1 MDQLSA
7 FSDDH
12 VVSVAKDEDRLPY
25 RIAVLCYLYD
35 GDGHILLVYRKQNP
49 NIGMYSP
56 VGGKLDI
63 ASGEGPHG
71 CAIRELKEETGLEL
85 AADQLRLLGIVSERA
100 YEGQGHWLIFLFEA
114 TVPIRRDK
122 LKWVE
127 FKEGRLEWKRIDE
140 VLSLPIPRTDRE
152 VMWPQVRAHLGG
164 FFTVHIDWTKEGI
177 TWTLHESIKPRT
189 PSS

>member
-1 MDQLSA
+1 MDQPSTC
-7 FSDDH
+7 SDEH
-12 VVSVAKDEDRLPY
+12 ALSVAKDEGRLPY

-35 GDGHILLVYRKQNP
+35 GDGHVLLVHRKQNP

-71 CAIRELKEETGLEL
+71 CAIRELKEETGIEL
-85 AADQLRLLGIVSERA
+85 AADQLRLLGVVSERA
-100 YEGQGHWLIFLFEA
+100 YEDQGHWLIFLFEA
-114 TVPIRRDK
+114 TVPIRREK

-127 FKEGRLEWKRIDE
+127 FKEGRLEWKRVDE
-140 VLSLPIPRTDRE
+140 VPSLPIPRTDRE

-164 FFTVHIDWTKEGI
+164 FFAVHIDWTKEGI
-177 TWTLHESIKPRT
+177 TWTLYESIKPKT
-189 PSS
+189 TGS